1 MRTETSSETYL
12 PAHLQWNVDEP
23 ESGAARATLDP
34 VFQSWL
40 RGFGI
45 RVKQNAQTKGENKNG
60 TKSQNVFERPPDAN
74 VLWDRPAQK
83 KCPRHPSSHPST
95 RAGDAHVLAG

>member
-23 ESGAARATLDP
+23 ESGAARATMDP

-45 RVKQNAQTKGENKNG
+45 RVKRNAQTKGENKNG

-74 VLWDRPAQK
+74 VLCDRPAQK
-83 KCPRHPSSHPST
+83 KCPRHPSIHPST